1 MPSLTTRIAG
11 RCACV
16 GVLPP
21 GAAPDLSVDGRGLS
35 NEKTHGVPEVTSGQD
50 TKTRHPTTIGAQEA
64 PDPGSLHSARKA
76 VGHDGR
82 KSMPKYEFNRRSCQA
97 RG

>member
-1 MPSLTTRIAG
+1 MPSLTTRMAG

-21 GAAPDLSVDGRGLS
+21 GAAPDLLVDARGLG
-35 NEKTHGVPEVTSGQD
+35 NEKTQGIPEVTSGQD

-64 PDPGSLHSARKA
+64 PDPGSLHSARE
-76 VGHDGR
+76 GR
-82 KSMPKYEFNRRSCQA
+82 RTRREEVDAQV
-97 RG
+97 RVHVREL